1 MSYVKF
7 NHVFGLL
14 LVISAVSA
22 FVIPEK
28 YSHRPLPAVQAVFAP
43 VSFPMRKL
51 GAWAHDRLAPRDLAS
66 KRSLEA
72 LAAENERLKNQNGWL
87 QKQVDIERSRNAQ
100 WAPLADL
107 RERCV
112 VLAVGGTDGGTR
124 DSLAL
129 PASALERVRDG
140 AFALYPGGV
149 AGQVQGRTGIG
160 GAQLRLITDRGSKVR
175 GHFVRRGEG
184 GTVAA
189 TTATVLFE
197 GVGNGAMVVR
207 GSITWDEVEKGA
219 VKVGDTARLDDRDWP
234 ADLHGQALG
243 VVTKVEPLREQH
255 KFAEIRV
262 EPTTNLLLLDEV
274 MVFTK

>member
-1 MSYVKF
+1 MSYIRF
-7 NHVFGLL
+7 NHVFAALL
-14 LVISAVSA
+14 LISALAA
-22 FVIPEK
+22 FAIPEK
-28 YSHRPLPAVQAVFAP
+28 YSVKPLPGVQAVFAP
-43 VSFPMRKL
+43 VSFPLRKL
-51 GAWAHDRLAPRDLAS
+51 GAWAHDRLAPRDLAG

-87 QKQVDIERSRNAQ
+87 RKQVDIERSRNAQ

-112 VLAVGGTDGGTR
+112 VLAVAGTDGGTR

-149 AGQVQGRTGIG
+149 AGEVQGRTGIG
-160 GAQLRLITDRGSKVR
+160 GAQLRLVTDRGFRVR
-175 GHFVRRGEG
+175 GHFDRRGPDG
-184 GTVAA
+184 NAAA
-189 TTATVLFE
+189 TTPTVLFE

-207 GSITWDEVEKGA
+207 GSLTWDEVEKGA
-219 VKVGDTARLDDRDWP
+219 VKVGDAARLDDRDWP

-243 VVTKVEPLREQH
+243 VVTKVEPLREQR